1 MLKIFKRT
9 SLSLTLLGTLSACG
23 SSSNGNSGD
32 GGSPATWSNTAMQNL
47 VASRC
52 ATSGCHD
59 GAVSPNY
66 KSISESS
73 MKSDS
78 NALSQV
84 NAGLMPKGSSLTA
97 TDKATF
103 QNFYK

>member
-1 MLKIFKRT
+1 MHGIFKIT
-9 SLSLTLLGTLSACG
+9 CLSIVLASSLSACG
-23 SSSNGNSGD
+23 SSSNGNSGG
-32 GGSPATWSNTAMQNL
+32 GGSPATWTNTAMQNL
-47 VASRC
+47 VSSQC

-59 GAVSPNY
+59 GSVSPNY

-78 NALSQV
+78 RALSQV
-84 NAGLMPKGSSLTA
+84 NAGLMPKGGPLTS